1 MRKRL
6 IGGVVVSVVLAG
18 FLFGAQPLGVID
30 CDSWW
35 GWSIECLFA

>member
-1 MRKRL
+1 M
-6 IGGVVVSVVLAG
+6 IGGVLVAVVLAAIV
-18 FLFGAQPLGVID
+18 FFGVID